1 MSDSMSVNQVLSQIR
16 SIRQQTELA
25 PSLINE
31 LDPTLPGTAVKS
43 DFSQLLSQSIEAV
56 HQTQQR
62 SSATVSAYERGDDS
76 VSLTEVMVNMQKS
89 EVSFKALVEVR
100 NKFVDAYQEVMRMS
114 I

>member
-1 MSDSMSVNQVLSQIR
+1 MSDSMSVNQLLSQIR

-31 LDPTLPGTAVKS
+31 LDKAPLETPVKS
-43 DFSQLLSQSIEAV
+43 DFSQLLSQSIDAV

-62 SSATVSAYERGDDS
+62 SSALVSAYERGDES
-76 VSLTEVMVNMQKS
+76 VSLAEVMVNMQKS